1 MKAALKTLAIVW
13 SCISVVSLAGLLYL
27 LPSYGIVGA
36 FAGVFRATPQSDE
49 LARWFHICEM
59 SLVLGTLM
67 TAWLWRTHRTHYGKL
82 EK

>member
-49 LARWFHICEM
+49 LARWFHICEIEPRARDAYDRLALANP
-59 SLVLGTLM
+59 SVALREGQ
-67 TAWLWRTHRTHYGKL
+67 K
-82 EK
+82 